1 MNRFRFPHP
10 LVLIVGF
17 IILAAAL
24 SYVLPAGE
32 FTRHL
37 DPATGRQVVVAGS
50 YHTVPATPVG
60 PLEVL
65 VDVPKGLADAA
76 AVVFLIFLAG
86 GAFTVVDQTGAL
98 RFGVDWLLR
107 RAHGREVLVIP
118 LVGTLFAT
126 MGALENMGEE
136 IIPLVPVLLV
146 LMRRLGYPV
155 LTAVAASVGAAF
167 VGASFSPINP
177 FQVGIA
183 QKLAQLP
190 LLSGGAFRMGFLLVA
205 VGLWLWATTRH
216 AVRHRQAPDLSLDAN
231 ETAAGPAANSGRP
244 GLVLLLMLAAFGAF
258 AYGVVQLHWEFEQM
272 SALFLVLGI
281 VAGLVGGRGLTGT
294 AEGFIAGFRD
304 IAFSALLIGFARAIF
319 VVLEQGHIVD
329 TIVHGLAAPLG
340 HLPVALAA
348 LGMMGVQTLLHV
360 PVPSGSGQATLTM
373 PLLVPLSDILGLS
386 RQVTVLA
393 FQYGAGLCELITP
406 TNGTLMAMLA
416 ATGVRFEQWIK
427 FAAPLWAALFVLG
440 AVAVV
445 VGIAVGV

>member
-1 MNRFRFPHP
+1 MNKFRFPHP

-17 IILAAAL
+17 IFLAAAL

-37 DPATGRQVVVAGS
+37 DALTGRQVVIAGS
-50 YHTVPATPVG
+50 YHAVPATPVG
-60 PLEVL
+60 PLDVL
-65 VDVPKGLADAA
+65 VDIPKGLADAA

-231 ETAAGPAANSGRP
+231 EAATGPAADGGRP
-244 GLVLLLMLAAFGAF
+244 GLVLLLMLAAFAAF

-272 SALFLVLGI
+272 SALFLGLGI

-329 TIVHGLAAPLG
+329 TIVHGLATPLG